1 MSDKLK
7 INILKKL
14 GRITLNVNQ
23 TLPSKGITVIF
34 GPSGSGK
41 TSILK
46 LLSGF
51 MRPDSGII
59 QMNELWYDSK
69 NKVNVPAYKRPIGY
83 MFQDGRLFPH
93 LNVLQNL
100 EFAKKRASKA
110 MPLDEIISVF
120 ELESLLSEYPS
131 VLSGGETRRVA
142 LARTVLSAPEILF
155 LDEPLIGLD
164 RARKRSIIPF
174 IENLVK
180 KFDIPC
186 FYVTHD
192 IEEVCRLADH
202 VMLLSS
208 GRVKDFGSL
217 DEILP
222 QLDVATLDTDTKL
235 SSLFSG
241 MIISQDKE
249 FSMINVDIG
258 GAIIKVPGVSRRYSG
273 KKIFIR
279 INADDISIA
288 LVPPKKI
295 SIQNCIEAMIV
306 GISVD
311 VQSPYALV
319 KARFSDLEITAR
331 ITRAGVKSLKLTEGK
346 TIYMLIKSV
355 SFDSHL

>member
-1 MSDKLK
+1 
-7 INILKKL
+7 
-14 GRITLNVNQ
+14 
-23 TLPSKGITVIF
+23 
-34 GPSGSGK
+34 
-41 TSILK
+41 
-46 LLSGF
+46 
-51 MRPDSGII
+51 
-59 QMNELWYDSK
+59 
-69 NKVNVPAYKRPIGY
+69 
-83 MFQDGRLFPH
+83 
-93 LNVLQNL
+93 
-100 EFAKKRASKA
+100 
-110 MPLDEIISVF
+110 
-120 ELESLLSEYPS
+120 
-131 VLSGGETRRVA
+131 
-142 LARTVLSAPEILF
+142 
-155 LDEPLIGLD
+155 
-164 RARKRSIIPF
+164 
-174 IENLVK
+174 
-180 KFDIPC
+180 
-186 FYVTHD
+186 
-192 IEEVCRLADH
+192 
-202 VMLLSS
+202 MLLSS

-273 KKIFIR
+273 KKIFVR

>member
-1 MSDKLK
+1 
-7 INILKKL
+7 
-14 GRITLNVNQ
+14 
-23 TLPSKGITVIF
+23 
-34 GPSGSGK
+34 
-41 TSILK
+41 
-46 LLSGF
+46 
-51 MRPDSGII
+51 
-59 QMNELWYDSK
+59 
-69 NKVNVPAYKRPIGY
+69 
-83 MFQDGRLFPH
+83 
-93 LNVLQNL
+93 
-100 EFAKKRASKA
+100 
-110 MPLDEIISVF
+110 
-120 ELESLLSEYPS
+120 
-131 VLSGGETRRVA
+131 
-142 LARTVLSAPEILF
+142 
-155 LDEPLIGLD
+155 
-164 RARKRSIIPF
+164 
-174 IENLVK
+174 
-180 KFDIPC
+180 
-186 FYVTHD
+186 
-192 IEEVCRLADH
+192 LADH
-202 VMLLSS
+202 VILLSS
-208 GRVKDFGSL
+208 GNVKDSGSL

-222 QLDVATLDTDTKL
+222 RLDAASLDSETKL

-241 MIISQDKE
+241 MIVSQDKE
-249 FSMINVDIG
+249 FSMVSVDIG